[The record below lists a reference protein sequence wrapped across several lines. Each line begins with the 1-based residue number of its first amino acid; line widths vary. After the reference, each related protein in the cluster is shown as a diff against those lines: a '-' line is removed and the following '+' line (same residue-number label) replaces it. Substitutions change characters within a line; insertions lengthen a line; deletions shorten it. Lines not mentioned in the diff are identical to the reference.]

1 MHHLYHSWNVQIQEK
16 PGQLQ
21 WRCREVCVGRSLCW
35 GTLTCFQSSSSVLL
49 WDQID
54 QIQPIPK
61 KRNQKLMARD
71 QRMKHLACILH
82 THRLMFSFFAKKIS
96 KLYLL
101 THCVVRT
108 LEMRQQTSVV
118 CSHAFP
124 DREHSSRCF
133 HHVQPHAAIFD
144 QFHQLDDHSIMGS

>member
-1 MHHLYHSWNVQIQEK
+1 MFKYRKSLGNCSEDAGKFVLDAPCAEE
-16 PGQLQ
+16 P
-21 WRCREVCVGRSLCW
+21 WRAFSL
-35 GTLTCFQSSSSVLL
+35 LALSCFETKSTKYNLSQ
-49 WDQID
+49 
-54 QIQPIPK
+54 K

-71 QRMKHLACILH
+71 QRMKHIACILH
-82 THRLMFSFFAKKIS
+82 THRLMLFFFAKKIS